1 MSELASVKVFR
12 FDPTVDQ
19 EGRYETYDGIPY
31 QNRTV
36 LEVIKTIY
44 EEYDP
49 TLAFRE
55 GCDNGTC
62 SSCALIVNNEPVLAC
77 QTLAG
82 KEMLIAPHPKFEII
96 KDLVID
102 FNKVKG

>member
-12 FDPTVDQ
+12 FDPAVDG
-19 EGRYETYDGIPY
+19 EAKYATYDNIPY
-31 QNRTV
+31 QERTV

-44 EEYDP
+44 EEHDP

-62 SSCALIVNNEPVLAC
+62 SGCALTVNNEPVLAC
-77 QTLAG
+77 QKLAE
-82 KEMLIAPHPKFEII
+82 KEMVIAPHPKFAII
-96 KDLVID
+96 KDLVVD
-102 FNKVKG
+102 FNKERG

>member
-1 MSELASVKVFR
+1 MSELATVKVFR

-19 EGRYETYDGIPY
+19 EARYETYDGILY
-31 QNRTV
+31 QDRTV

-62 SSCALIVNNEPVLAC
+62 SGCALIVNNKPVLAC
-77 QTLAG
+77 QTLAE
-82 KEMLIAPHPKFEII
+82 KEMVIAPHPKFEII

-102 FNKVKG
+102 FNKVRG